1 MGELEMD
8 NGTSM
13 EIDGIIFDGIY
24 LWIIMG
30 HWEMEKWD
38 ISGE

>member
-1 MGELEMD
+1 MD

-30 HWEMEKWD
+30 FYNTYGNNGIIM
-38 ISGE
+38 GLG